1 MRTDRGWRRFYAVG
15 WLVSV
20 GITLVA
26 ARMWQLH
33 LREVEQRADEAE
45 RTRDEAARRKAVEE
59 RLRIARELHD
69 SLTHSISVIKVQ
81 AGVAGD
87 LARKRGPGGAAG
99 LAGVHEARAGRPPRG
114 GGAPTGRRPAGGG

>member
-81 AGVAGD
+81 AGGAGHF
-87 LARKRGPGGAAG
+87 ARQAGPGG
-99 LAGVHEARAGRPPRG
+99 G
-114 GGAPTGRRPAGGG
+114 GGAGGVPGGQPG